1 MDCINTHV
9 NGVYRGV
16 QGKRQDD
23 TLDRTLCSTLKLGN
37 VCLGVSLLLL
47 LFFMDLGSMLNYT
60 LSSLHPGRVKVTPLQ
75 WPTRQRQEKP
85 GFSCRFLP
93 TTGQKKKKSA
103 VGELRKGKQHSMQK
117 LHLPDWNKLCRYL
130 SLVTL
135 PSSLH
140 PFFEVCSKARSS
152 LRTGRDQYFC
162 SGGIF
167 SNSMCAMSL
176 ESQQLILSSGSV
188 SMGLDRRTKTSCHG
202 IFCRNLELSLLIL
215 CGISFTKSLGTNPHQ
230 IQGMRGSGLIR
241 CSLQDDLAIPAFLKL
256 SHCFLEAPA
265 INSSWVGA
273 RDVFFPGRIPDLA
286 VKHLTVQHCTPGQGR
301 SRGRGSAGCALCDLL
316 VVHCVSG

>member
-1 MDCINTHV
+1 
-9 NGVYRGV
+9 
-16 QGKRQDD
+16 
-23 TLDRTLCSTLKLGN
+23 
-37 VCLGVSLLLL
+37 
-47 LFFMDLGSMLNYT
+47 
-60 LSSLHPGRVKVTPLQ
+60 
-75 WPTRQRQEKP
+75 
-85 GFSCRFLP
+85 
-93 TTGQKKKKSA
+93 
-103 VGELRKGKQHSMQK
+103 MQK

-230 IQGMRGSGLIR
+230 IQGMRGSGLIH

-256 SHCFLEAPA
+256 SHCFLGAPA